1 VEIHHVEGI
10 AVVRAIACEND
21 DNQLSEPWAQEL
33 LEASDQLDP
42 PVLVLDFS
50 DVALMRPRAMA
61 ALLQTHRRLRQRGGQ
76 LVLAAVSAPLA
87 DLIQITGFGRE
98 MHVAASCDEAIVH
111 LSSCGSES
119 EDA

>member
-61 ALLQTHRRLRQRGGQ
+61 Q